1 VPCNDHRTVFA
12 SPLSAVFIVGVY
24 KLKRESAI
32 GSVCANLSSL
42 KASVEQALQWCTVCR
57 PMLMASGVY

>member
-1 VPCNDHRTVFA
+1 MKFKKIVPCNDHRTVFA

-42 KASVEQALQWCTVCR
+42 KASVEHLGLTVVHC
-57 PMLMASGVY
+57 M